1 MTTGPVRAQA
11 SLSTKVSSL
20 QGPREPLRGFL
31 LCPQKPGHHTCV
43 IHGCHLGRPRGNRAE
58 KAHLEGLVQSESP
71 VLRQGYWRTKLR
83 PEDRPGAGT
92 QQKGLQV
99 GHREGREFLGCCAHL
114 GVEDGWCHHWPRSW
128 PKVLSPGFLVGGA
141 WGEADKV
148 GTVER
153 VGSMK
158 AGTCLVS
165 HMGAEEVCG
174 ATGGGAAVVHE
185 AQAWGI
191 SSLGPQACPLLW
203 AGEQGHGAPRGER
216 TSGFGEHL
224 GAGASGHREVTVN
237 Q

>member
-1 MTTGPVRAQA
+1 MDATWAGQGGTGQKRLIWRVWY
-11 SLSTKVSSL
+11 SLSHQCSGKVTGGQSS
-20 QGPREPLRGFL
+20 GLR
-31 LCPQKPGHHTCV
+31 T
-43 IHGCHLGRPRGNRAE
+43 N
-58 KAHLEGLVQSESP
+58 
-71 VLRQGYWRTKLR
+71 
-83 PEDRPGAGT
+83 

-99 GHREGREFLGCCAHL
+99 GPREGREFLGCCAHL

-174 ATGGGAAVVHE
+174 ATGGAQQWSMKPRLGESVPSVHRP
-185 AQAWGI
+185 ALCCG
-191 SSLGPQACPLLW
+191 
-203 AGEQGHGAPRGER
+203 RGSKH
-216 TSGFGEHL
+216 TVL
-224 GAGASGHREVTVN
+224 GAGRGQVGLVST
-237 Q
+237 

>member
-1 MTTGPVRAQA
+1 M
-11 SLSTKVSSL
+11 
-20 QGPREPLRGFL
+20 
-31 LCPQKPGHHTCV
+31 
-43 IHGCHLGRPRGNRAE
+43 
-58 KAHLEGLVQSESP
+58 
-71 VLRQGYWRTKLR
+71 
-83 PEDRPGAGT
+83 
-92 QQKGLQV
+92 
-99 GHREGREFLGCCAHL
+99 
-114 GVEDGWCHHWPRSW
+114 
-128 PKVLSPGFLVGGA
+128 GGA

-165 HMGAEEVCG
+165 HMGAEEVCE

-203 AGEQGHGAPRGER
+203 AGEQAHGARRGER